1 MGVVGDGWLDEVE
14 KDCILVVDFI
24 WEDKVLVVGIEDLFV
39 IFIVI

>member
-39 IFIVI
+39 IEINF

>member
-1 MGVVGDGWLDEVE
+1 MGVVGDGWLDEIE

>member
-39 IFIVI
+39 I